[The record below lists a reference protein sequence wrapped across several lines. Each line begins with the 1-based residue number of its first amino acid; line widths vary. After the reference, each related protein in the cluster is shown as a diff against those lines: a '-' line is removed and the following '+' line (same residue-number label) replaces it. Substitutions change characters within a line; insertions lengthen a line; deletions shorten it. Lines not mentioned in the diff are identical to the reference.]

1 MDDYRG
7 HKAQA
12 KQVKTYNHAAKER
25 LRKKKFLEKLEKEA
39 ANRRLQQRKEQ
50 WRRQ

>member
-12 KQVKTYNHAAKER
+12 NQVKTYNQAAQER
-25 LRKKKFLEKLEKEA
+25 LRKQKFLEKLEKQA
-39 ANRRLQQRKEQ
+39 AKRRNQQRKQ
-50 WRRQ
+50 QY